1 MNNIILYETPEGK
14 IQVQVRLENE
24 TFWLTQKAMANL
36 FNCSID
42 NISLHLKNIFSTDEL
57 NPNSVTEEY
66 STTATDGKNYRT
78 KFYNLDA
85 VIAVGYRVNSKQAT
99 QFRIWAT
106 QTLKE
111 FIIKGFVLDDER
123 LKQGKNFGK
132 DYFDELLARI
142 RDIRASEK
150 RFYQKIRD
158 LFSLSNDYDATD
170 KQTHVFFA
178 EVQNKLL
185 YAVTQH
191 TAAEIIVNR
200 AKSDL
205 QNMGLT
211 SWKGTRVR
219 KEDIIIAKNY
229 FTADEIDTLNRI
241 VTLFLDTAELRV
253 KEQIPLS
260 MDFWKKEADRVI
272 QFSNKPVLDNA
283 GTISHL
289 VAENHANNEYKIFDK
304 KRKQLEAEQADQE
317 DSEVIE
323 KLVKKIKE
331 KKS

>member
-1 MNNIILYETPEGK
+1 MSNIILYETPEGK

-24 TFWLTQKAMANL
+24 TFWLTQRAMANL

-170 KQTHVFFA
+170 KETHVFFA

-219 KEDIIIAKNY
+219 REDIIIAKNY
-229 FTADEIDTLNRI
+229 LTADEIDTLNRI

-289 VAENHANNEYKIFDK
+289 VAENYANNEYKIFDK